1 MFRIP
6 TRRQCK
12 RAQTRSSAFFCL
24 RRRAIYTRL
33 ALASLLALLVSA
45 QNVSAQ
51 TPARQEKKPALH
63 LKGVSIKGV
72 DWGNQT
78 AETTLLVAID
88 NPGPAF
94 RVKDLSYRLKLNEKF
109 AAEGK
114 YDKAIEVPAD
124 SKATFELPCRV
135 DLTALPGIAWAVI
148 AGGFDVHYELQT
160 EFTIPLFATLSPRVK
175 SSIAGD
181 LSLAQTV
188 TGWTAKIKERIASK

>member
-12 RAQTRSSAFFCL
+12 RAQTRSSALFCL
-24 RRRAIYTRL
+24 SRRAIYTRI

-45 QNVSAQ
+45 QA
-51 TPARQEKKPALH
+51 PASQEKKPALH
-63 LKGVSIKGV
+63 LKGVSIKAV
-72 DWGNQT
+72 DWSNQT
-78 AETTLLVAID
+78 AETALLVAID

-94 RVKDLSYRLKLNEKF
+94 KVKDLSYRLKLNEKF

-135 DLTALPGIAWAVI
+135 DLSALPGIAWAVI
-148 AGGFDVHYELQT
+148 AGGFDVHYELET